1 MSESQTA
8 KAELLELLSCYLLRD
23 YSLMSKTP
31 APDSVNPPVLIP
43 RPSHDFLTPLQQ
55 TPNINVKDGKF
66 EVQTPTDVEH
76 LSVSVEADK
85 SLVEVASAGRSQT
98 PKSTA
103 LATPEHGSPDEVV
116 PTTQSQPTK
125 NASVEADK
133 SLVEVASAGHSQT
146 SKSTALATPEH
157 GSPDEVVPTTQSQPT
172 KSADILIA
180 EQKNAFE
187 IAPPGISV
195 SGRNKV
201 VPVSASNIGFET
213 TQEMPQQAQKYTD
226 CSKFSQL
233 CTKLAKGQ
241 VARHSCKHPA
251 T

>member
-125 NASVEADK
+125 
-133 SLVEVASAGHSQT
+133 
-146 SKSTALATPEH
+146 
-157 GSPDEVVPTTQSQPT
+157 
-172 KSADILIA
+172 SADILIA

>member
-98 PKSTA
+98 
-103 LATPEHGSPDEVV
+103 
-116 PTTQSQPTK
+116 
-125 NASVEADK
+125 
-133 SLVEVASAGHSQT
+133 
-146 SKSTALATPEH
+146 SKSAALATPEH